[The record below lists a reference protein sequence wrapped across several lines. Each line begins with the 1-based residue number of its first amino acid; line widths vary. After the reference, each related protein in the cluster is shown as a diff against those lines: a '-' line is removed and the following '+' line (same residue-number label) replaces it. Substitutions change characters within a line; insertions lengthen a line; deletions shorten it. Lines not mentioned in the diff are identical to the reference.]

1 MPAVAAAE
9 TRETSPPVSAEVGE
23 TNDER
28 DERPESNDDED
39 VRRSG
44 REGDAPEPARGGLT
58 ASDQMARLAALK
70 EEEEAPS
77 AESRVPDRANRK
89 PPRRRRGRRRPR
101 RRETTGSK
109 GRRTRARLMRAQS
122 TRAAKRSAAAKEQTK
137 SVSSSDDAKT
147 SEDEA
152 FEARVRAA
160 KGETFEEMNDS
171 GADQRTTAT
180 DAPDPRPPVGGWDE
194 KPSAAAPPASARA
207 EELEFEIPKM
217 PEKSFDEMSFEERV
231 ASAMAQ
237 SRNSGV
243 ADRVQ
248 KALIRGEGGEQG
260 GGEGEGEGGEGG
272 GGEGG
277 EGEGGEGGGGEGEG
291 GRGHGE
297 GRGSGGGGF
306 GGGGSDLGSHLG

>member
-9 TRETSPPVSAEVGE
+9 TRETSPPVSAEAGE

-70 EEEEAPS
+70 EEEEARLARLNRGVPESRESKTAPEAPRTSSPS
-77 AESRVPDRANRK
+77 ASRNETGSEKEAL
-89 PPRRRRGRRRPR
+89 
-101 RRETTGSK
+101 RRE
-109 GRRTRARLMRAQS
+109 RERLMRAQS
-122 TRAAKRSAAAKEQTK
+122 ARAAKRSAAAKEQTK

-248 KALIRGEGGEQG
+248 KVRLVKKVVLK
-260 GGEGEGEGGEGG
+260 
-272 GGEGG
+272 
-277 EGEGGEGGGGEGEG
+277 
-291 GRGHGE
+291 
-297 GRGSGGGGF
+297 F
-306 GGGGSDLGSHLG
+306 D